1 MARISLGGA
10 NFGGARL
17 LDRSTAGCLFLAE
30 ASTGG
35 GILLVRLDL
44 VRLGGGSSGGGG
56 LIASLIG
63 ALLFLSMDLGEM
75 GMDLGEMGMDLGEM
89 GGEDFR
95 MEVGIIGFTASS
107 TINS

>member
-1 MARISLGGA
+1 VARISLGGA

-17 LDRSTAGCLFLAE
+17 LGRSTAGCLFLAE

-63 ALLFLSMDLGEM
+63 ELLFLS
-75 GMDLGEMGMDLGEM
+75 MDLGEMGMDLGEM

-107 TINS
+107 EMDDICF